1 MQELPKKVA
10 TAKFLLR
17 MGELVDEIIRQ
28 RQQEIKDSAPPE
40 PVACPTCGKPLADK
54 KLPKRKKKGDQT

>member
-1 MQELPKKVA
+1 MEELPKKVA

-28 RQQEIKDSAPPE
+28 RQQEIKDNAPPQPE
-40 PVACPTCGKPLADK
+40 ACPTCGKPVIE
-54 KLPKRKKKGDQT
+54 PKPLRRKKKASKP